1 MLRCWL
7 VFGLLAAATLSSAQN
22 INDRDYNLTV
32 DVELVQLPVSVLDK
46 DGLPV
51 RGLRQENFTV
61 YEDKVQQDI
70 TLFKQE
76 DIPLSIGLVI
86 DASGSMTDKLER
98 LQTSAVTFVRESNPD
113 DETSIVSF
121 ADEVSLEQNF
131 TRNRDKLSRTLER
144 IVPNGNT
151 ALYDAVFL
159 AAQHLN
165 EQAFHEKKVLLVVSD
180 GEDNKSKYKLK
191 EVLSAIQES
200 KIILYTIGLLS
211 PNPAFYMPDGGK
223 KALKK
228 LAEATGGAS
237 FFPKNVNQVE
247 EICKRIARDLREQY
261 TIGYRPSNDKVDG
274 SWRKVQVRVNPPK
287 TASSV
292 KVRSKQGYY
301 APSSRDAG
309 APDAEKQQPRYPR
322 ASLGLENSD

>member
-1 MLRCWL
+1 MLRCSL
-7 VFGLLAAATLSSAQN
+7 AFVLLAVATLSSAQN
-22 INDRDYNLTV
+22 VNDRDYSLTV
-32 DVELVQLPVSVLDK
+32 DVEFVQLPVSVLDK
-46 DGLPV
+46 DDLPV
-51 RGLRQENFTV
+51 RGLQRENFTV

-98 LQTSAVTFVRESNPD
+98 LHTAAMTFVRESNPD

-121 ADEVSLEQNF
+121 ADEANLEQDF
-131 TRNRDKLSRTLER
+131 TRNPRKLSQALAGIT
-144 IVPNGNT
+144 PYGNT

-159 AAQHLN
+159 AARHLN
-165 EQAFHEKKVLLVVSD
+165 EQGSHEKKVLLVVSD
-180 GEDNKSKYKLK
+180 GEDNKSKYKLN
-191 EVLSAIQES
+191 EVLSTIQES
-200 KIILYTIGLLS
+200 KIILYAVGLLS
-211 PNPAFYMPDGGK
+211 PDSVFYNTPDGGK

-237 FFPKNVNQVE
+237 FFPKNANRVE

-261 TIGYRPSNDKVDG
+261 TIGYKPSNDKLDG

-287 TASSV
+287 TASNI
-292 KVRSKQGYY
+292 KVRTKQGYY
-301 APSSRDAG
+301 APL
-309 APDAEKQQPRYPR
+309 P
-322 ASLGLENSD
+322 SDTREARRRN